1 MRILGIDFGT
11 KTIGLA
17 VSDELG
23 MLGHGAGTIRR
34 GSLKQDLAELEKKI
48 KEYNIQKIVIGLPL
62 NMDGSLGAAAQR
74 VLAFA
79 EHIKKQCK
87 LPVETWDER
96 LSTIEAQNIL
106 LEANMSHKKRKK
118 IIDTVAA
125 SIILQGYL
133 DFIKQQRTP

>member
-23 MLGHGAGTIRR
+23 MLAHGAGTIRR
-34 GSLKQDLAELEKKI
+34 SSLKQDLAELEKRI

-62 NMDGSLGAAAQR
+62 NMDGSLGASAQQ
-74 VLAFA
+74 VLAFT
-79 EHIKKQCK
+79 ENIRKQCK

-96 LSTIEAQNIL
+96 LSTVEAQNIL
-106 LEANMSHKKRKK
+106 LEANMSRKKRKK

-133 DFIKQQRTP
+133 DSINQQRIP